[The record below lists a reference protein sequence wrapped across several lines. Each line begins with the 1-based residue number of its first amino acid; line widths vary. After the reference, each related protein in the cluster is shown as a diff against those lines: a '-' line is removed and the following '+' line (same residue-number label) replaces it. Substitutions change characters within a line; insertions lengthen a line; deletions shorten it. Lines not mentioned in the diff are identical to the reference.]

1 MTKATCS
8 ISPIVFLYR
17 IGALN
22 WLPEL
27 FDEIWMPSVV
37 LDDLLQAR
45 FVGYDVP
52 SPFNLPWVQY
62 EDPQLTIPGSWMSL
76 DLASGEVA
84 AMALAFENRD
94 CIVLLDEPMGRRAAR
109 LVGIQYWGTLKILLE
124 AKARGLTPEITPYVD
139 RLASSS
145 ILLSAENRRRILTL
159 AGEDPHKPVATFPV
173 VPTDNQPENNE
184 NMFFVSAANKW
195 GLTGLLEQIGI
206 RLKGKSGFHTQN

>member
-1 MTKATCS
+1 VTKATCS

-52 SPFNLPWVQY
+52 SPFNLPWMQY
-62 EDPQLTIPGSWMSL
+62 QDPQLTIPASWMSL

-84 AMALAFENRD
+84 AMSLAFENPD
-94 CIVLLDEPMGRRAAR
+94 CTVLLDEPMGRRAAR
-109 LVGIQYWGTLKILLE
+109 LVGIKYWGTLKILLE
-124 AKARGLTPEITPYVD
+124 AKAHGLTDSIAPYVD
-139 RLASSS
+139 SLGKTGLWIVGETRQ
-145 ILLSAENRRRILTL
+145 RILRL
-159 AGEDPHKPVATFPV
+159 AGESEAV
-173 VPTDNQPENNE
+173 
-184 NMFFVSAANKW
+184 
-195 GLTGLLEQIGI
+195 
-206 RLKGKSGFHTQN
+206 

>member
-62 EDPQLTIPGSWMSL
+62 QDPQLTIPATWMAL

-84 AMALAFENRD
+84 AMSLAFENPD
-94 CIVLLDEPMGRRAAR
+94 CTVLLDEPMGRRAAR
-109 LVGIQYWGTLKILLE
+109 LVGIKYWGTLKILLE
-124 AKARGLTPEITPYVD
+124 AKAHGLTDSIAPYVD
-139 RLASSS
+139 SLGKTGLWIVGETRQ
-145 ILLSAENRRRILTL
+145 RILRL
-159 AGEDPHKPVATFPV
+159 AGETEAV
-173 VPTDNQPENNE
+173 
-184 NMFFVSAANKW
+184 
-195 GLTGLLEQIGI
+195 
-206 RLKGKSGFHTQN
+206 